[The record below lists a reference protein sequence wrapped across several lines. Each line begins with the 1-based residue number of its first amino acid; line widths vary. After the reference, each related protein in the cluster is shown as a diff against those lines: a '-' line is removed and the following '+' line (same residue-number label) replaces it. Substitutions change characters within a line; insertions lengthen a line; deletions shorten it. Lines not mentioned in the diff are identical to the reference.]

1 MSEELKLETPTVET
15 PTDAGPTQA
24 TPVEVTPTPDPVE
37 SQARDQG
44 WVSKEEWV
52 ESGRDESDW
61 RPAKEFI
68 DRGELYRSIHS
79 TKRELKQTQAAL
91 QALQSHHKM
100 VYEKAYTQALNDLKV
115 QKRQAIRAGEFEQ
128 VEEIE
133 DRIEQMQADHRTEQ
147 ARLAE
152 VQQATQA
159 PSTPPEFQMFVDRN
173 PWYLQDKNM
182 RNEADAIG
190 FVYLNNGGDKT
201 QLLSHVEKEIKRKFP
216 EKFGSVKRAAPNAV
230 TPTQRGGKA
239 PTKDDVALSDAEREV
254 MRTFVRQGVMTEQQY
269 KEELKKLKD
278 RG

>member
-1 MSEELKLETPTVET
+1 MSEELNLETPTVET
-15 PTDAGPTQA
+15 PTDVGTTQTAPIEA
-24 TPVEVTPTPDPVE
+24 TSNPVEM
-37 SQARDQG
+37 QAREQG

-91 QALQSHHKM
+91 QALQGHHKM
-100 VYEKAYTQALNDLKV
+100 VYEKAYQQAYNDLKV

-133 DRIEQMQADHRTEQ
+133 DRMEKMQADHQAEQ
-147 ARLAE
+147 MRLAQ

-159 PSTPPEFQMFVDRN
+159 PSTPPEFQAFVDRN
-173 PWYLQDKNM
+173 PWYLQDKDM
-182 RNEADAIG
+182 RNEADAAG
-190 FVYLNNGGDKT
+190 FVYLNNGGDRN
-201 QLLSHVEKEIKRKFP
+201 QLLAHVEKEMKRKFP
-216 EKFGSVKRAAPNAV
+216 EKFGGKRAAPNAV
-230 TPTQRGGKA
+230 VPTQRGGKA
-239 PTKDDVALSDAEREV
+239 PTRDDIDMTDAEREI
-254 MRTFVRQGVMTEQQY
+254 MRTFVRQGVMTEAQY
-269 KEELKKLKD
+269 KADLKKIKE